1 MYKLLVLLLIA
12 FVSVAGSCRRT
23 NTEFVTVALPE
34 TFSTFDTLTTS
45 ASDVA
50 AERVRNLMFNSLVKK
65 NEKFEYVGEL
75 ASNISVSGDGK
86 TVTFTL
92 RDGVKFHNG
101 KDFTSADVKYTFDK
115 LFESKGYK
123 ASAFFDTVPVP
134 AGEVALGPDGQP
146 AKTKQVSHI
155 VSFLAPDAKT
165 VVITVAR
172 PALANQLMSN
182 LVAIP
187 IIAEGTAEQQ
197 RDSPI
202 GSGPFKFV
210 KFDGSQNTVDL
221 AAFPEYFDGP
231 SKIQKLRVK
240 TVTDAS
246 ALQAEL
252 QTGGVDLA
260 PVPSNLPPD
269 TLNVL
274 KGISNL
280 KVEQFDGSN
289 IQYIGLNVQSPPLNN
304 VKVRQAIGYAID
316 KDKVIRELLSG
327 QAKTANS
334 ILPESSWAYSPG
346 TQYNFDP
353 AKARQLLSESG
364 YESEP
369 IKFKFASGNAAFNSF
384 VQAIQNNLKDVGL
397 NVEIEP
403 IDPRTL
409 RDQLKIGQFQLNTG
423 IWIGGNQDPIFLKDL
438 FTTGK
443 IPVQGGVT
451 CCNRSRYS
459 NAEVDK
465 LLEDAINEIDR
476 EKAKLLY
483 IRAWEKISNDL
494 PLLPLWYPANMV
506 VSNTRLGNIRISPSG
521 DWSFIKD
528 ITVSK

>member
-1 MYKLLVLLLIA
+1 MHNILVFLSIVVFA
-12 FVSVAGSCRRT
+12 FTGSCRRT
-23 NTEFVTVALPE
+23 NNSEFVTVALPE
-34 TFSTFDTLTTS
+34 TFSTFDTLTST

-65 NEKFEYVGEL
+65 NESFDYVGEL
-75 ASNISVSGDGK
+75 ASEIKSSDDGK
-86 TVTFTL
+86 KITFIL

-101 KDFTSADVKYTFDK
+101 KPFTSADVKYTFDK
-115 LFESKGYK
+115 LFESKGFK
-123 ASAFFDTVPVP
+123 SGAFFDTV
-134 AGEVALGPDGQP
+134 DG
-146 AKTKQVSHI
+146 KQISHI
-155 VSFLAPDAKT
+155 VSFEIPDPKT
-165 VVITVAR
+165 VVISVNR
-172 PALANQLMSN
+172 PALKNQLLSN

-187 IIAEGTAEQQ
+187 IIGEGTAEQQ
-197 RDSPI
+197 KDAPV

-210 KFDGSQNTVDL
+210 KFDGSQNTVEL
-221 AAFPEYFDGP
+221 AAFPEYFDGAP
-231 SKIQKLRVK
+231 KVQKLRVK

-274 KGISNL
+274 KDSPNL
-280 KVEQFDGSN
+280 KIEQFDGSN
-289 IQYIGLNVQSPPLNN
+289 IQYIGLNTQSPPLNN

-327 QAKTANS
+327 QAKVAYS

-346 TQYNFDP
+346 TKYTYDP
-353 AKARQLLSESG
+353 AMAKKLLQEAGYKNES
-364 YESEP
+364 

-403 IDPRTL
+403 IDPGTL
-409 RDQLKIGQFQLNTG
+409 RDHLKIGQFQLNTG

-438 FTTGK
+438 FTTGR
-443 IPVQGGVT
+443 IPGPGVS

-476 EKAKLLY
+476 DKAKQLY
-483 IRAWEKISNDL
+483 IQAWEKISADM

-506 VSNTRLGNIRISPSG
+506 VSNKRIGNIKISPSG

-528 ITVSK
+528 ITVSD